1 MQPDQSDRLICLHI
15 PKTAGV
21 SFRKLLERQYV
32 GVPTFLRGAP
42 HFLELL
48 AMSRAQREPYRVVG
62 GHFRFGLHL
71 LFDSPSRYI
80 TFVRDPVERVISNF
94 AYVRWQSGHPWH
106 ARVLAAGLSLEQW
119 VRLGRAG
126 AADNIQVRWLALR
139 SDDEVPFGE
148 TTRQM
153 LDDAKR
159 VLSERIEFLGITERY
174 EESIRWIGEKLH
186 WTAPVTVDR
195 LNVSPNRIAAAD
207 MPSSTRDA
215 ILEHNALDMELYSF
229 ALDLFARRTAP
240 PDLPQPQGLPARPT
254 GPLEAIARSQ
264 ERSA

>member
-1 MQPDQSDRLICLHI
+1 MQPDPSERLICLHI

-21 SFRKLLERQYV
+21 SFRKLLERQYA

-42 HFLELL
+42 QFLELFR
-48 AMSRAQREPYRVVG
+48 MSRAQREPYRVVG

-80 TFVRDPVERVISNF
+80 TFVRDPLERVISYF
-94 AYVRWQSGHPWH
+94 AYIRWQSGHPWH
-106 ARVLAAGLSLEQW
+106 ARVVASDVSIEQW
-119 VRLGRAG
+119 LRLGVAG
-126 AADNIQVRWLALR
+126 GIDNLQVRWLTLR
-139 SDDEVPFGE
+139 SDEEVAFGE

-174 EESIRWIGEKLH
+174 AESIRWIGEKLH
-186 WTAPVTVDR
+186 WTAPITVDR
-195 LNVSPNRIAAAD
+195 LNISPNRIAAAD
-207 MPSSTRDA
+207 ISASARDA
-215 ILEHNALDMELYSF
+215 IFEHNALDMELYSF

-240 PDLPQPQGLPARPT
+240 PDPPQRQGLLTRLT
-254 GPLEAIARSQ
+254 GQIKDMARSP